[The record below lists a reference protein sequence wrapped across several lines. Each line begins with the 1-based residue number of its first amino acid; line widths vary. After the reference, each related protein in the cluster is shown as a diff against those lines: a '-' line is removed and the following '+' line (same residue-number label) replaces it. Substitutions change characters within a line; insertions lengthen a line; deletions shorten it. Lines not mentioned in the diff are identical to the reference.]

1 MLVAAVV
8 VWTAVAAAAGMTRL
22 GRLGS
27 LASCELSVSPLFTHS
42 SQTSCGPE
50 SSGSELAP
58 ATPAPRLLQGLL
70 GSDDEEQE
78 DPKDYCK
85 GKAWPWLHVASQIAT
100 SGLRTAGEEEGA

>member
-1 MLVAAVV
+1 MPVVVV
-8 VWTAVAAAAGMTRL
+8 VWIVEAAAAGMTRL

-27 LASCELSVSPLFTHS
+27 PAPCELSASSLFTHS

-50 SSGSELAP
+50 SSGSELTP
-58 ATPAPRLLQGLL
+58 AIPAPRLLQGLL

-85 GKAWPWLHVASQIAT
+85 GKAWPLLHVASQIAT
-100 SGLRTAGEEEGA
+100 TRAQDSLRVKCC

>member
-1 MLVAAVV
+1 MLVVV
-8 VWTAVAAAAGMTRL
+8 VLWIVVAAAAGMIKP
-22 GRLGS
+22 GRLKS
-27 LASCELSVSPLFTHS
+27 LAPCELTTCVLPLHHS

-85 GKAWPWLHVASQIAT
+85 GKA
-100 SGLRTAGEEEGA
+100 